1 MQEQKGR
8 LKTARAL
15 LASFNFAGLVE
26 ISEHTS
32 AGRGLILAGSE
43 PSKSDELLLRVP
55 STSLLNV
62 RTAKRWLH
70 TSLLPSKQSPSH
82 PYNNATIG
90 ESPQS
95 PQSGCKEIQADTLSG
110 KEQGEAHV
118 PLPLSSHQALALLL
132 AIWKSAQRQPAQNG
146 SHEQTGEGP
155 LPSASTLVDGASPAF
170 LDAFLG
176 TAPASYDT
184 HPVSYSSEP
193 SAGFVPSILAKC
205 LPSHASELV
214 QRVRS
219 RFHRDWSVI
228 ESLQRRHPEM
238 LIPLE
243 AISEALTSTK
253 KASLPQP
260 SITVTKEHF
269 KWGWLCVNTR
279 CLHLPQG
286 LTPHADNLTLAPI
299 LDLANH
305 KPSSSSDVGAC
316 NVRHTPSSGL
326 ELHAPS
332 RRGALRSGDEVTFC
346 YGAHAAQ
353 MLFAEYGFVL
363 PRQRSPSM
371 ESSPVQQWNGC
382 PFAEVRL
389 DDEIIRLFKEQGEE
403 GIAKE
408 SLLQARGYWLDY
420 TIHPDPFPPHAS
432 HRLICAL
439 RLLHVPLS
447 STSVHEHSDQN
458 NLVRTYPITSAPS
471 INRSAGHTNAELQG
485 WEATLLGLRHHV
497 SDENEERAHGTLM
510 KLCQDVMD
518 DRTSRLSLLHSMLQ
532 NRHSESL
539 IEASEPVQ
547 EASAQDT
554 DSIID
559 MVRTMLIDDF
569 DIAQSVL
576 TITRAGGIESEWS

>member
-8 LKTARAL
+8 LKTASAL

-26 ISEHTS
+26 ISDHTS

-43 PSKSDELLLRVP
+43 PSKADELLLRVP

-70 TSLLPSKQSPSH
+70 TSLLPSKQRPSH
-82 PYNNATIG
+82 PYNNATIE
-90 ESPQS
+90 ESTQPA
-95 PQSGCKEIQADTLSG
+95 PSGCKDIQSETLSG
-110 KEQGEAHV
+110 IEQGGAHV

-146 SHEQTGEGP
+146 PHEKSGEGP
-155 LPSASTLVDGASPAF
+155 LPLANTSVEVASPAF

-184 HPVSYSSEP
+184 HPLSYSSEP
-193 SAGFVPSILAKC
+193 SAGLVPSILAKC
-205 LPSHASELV
+205 LPAHASELV

-228 ESLQRRHPEM
+228 EGLQRRHPEM

-243 AISEALTSTK
+243 AISDTVSSTK
-253 KASLPQP
+253 KASLPRQ
-260 SITVTKEHF
+260 SIIVTKEDF

-305 KPSSSSDVGAC
+305 KPSSSSDLDAC

-332 RRGALRSGDEVTFC
+332 RRGALQPGDQVTFC

-363 PRQRSPSM
+363 PRERSPSM
-371 ESSPVQQWNGC
+371 ESGQVQQWNGC

-389 DDEIIRLFKEQGEE
+389 DDGIIRLFKEQGDE

-408 SLLQARGYWLDY
+408 NLLQARGYWLDY

-447 STSVHEHSDQN
+447 STSVHERSNQN
-458 NLVRTYPITSAPS
+458 NLVRTYPITSAPF
-471 INRSAGHTNAELQG
+471 INRSPGRTNAELQG

-497 SDENEERAHGTLM
+497 SDENEDKAHGTLM

-539 IEASEPVQ
+539 SEASEPVKH
-547 EASAQDT
+547 ASARDA
-554 DSIID
+554 DSVID

-576 TITRAGGIESEWS
+576 AITRAGGIESEWS